1 MRDGPNIKQILS
13 VKVVY
18 ILTAF
23 LCLSACSI
31 QPARV
36 VDRPQPPSHKIQQHK
51 VSAGETLYSIAWR
64 YGLDHRDLAKY
75 NGISPPFTIYPGQ
88 VLSLKPG
95 VQQASKSPSP
105 SRKTSVAMAE
115 TPPDPPSATGGTPA
129 SNSPVRTKNKA
140 KGSSV
145 HPTENLPS
153 GPPNWRWPAKGQVI
167 AGFEANSGLNQGID
181 IRGNLGEPVE
191 AAADGHV
198 VYAGSGLRGYG
209 NLVIIKHNDT
219 YLSAYAHNRSLKVA
233 EGERV
238 KVGQPIAE
246 MGRSGSD
253 QVKLHFE
260 IRRDGNPVN
269 PVRYLPKR

>member
-64 YGLDHRDLAKY
+64 YGLDHRTLAKY

-88 VLSLKPG
+88 ILSLKPG
-95 VQQASKSPSP
+95 AQHASASSEPSRQASTARVKP
-105 SRKTSVAMAE
+105 
-115 TPPDPPSATGGTPA
+115 PPDSPATTGSESVDSASDG
-129 SNSPVRTKNKA
+129 TKNKA
-140 KGSSV
+140 IKPV
-145 HPTENLPS
+145 VNPAEDLPS

-191 AAADGHV
+191 AAADGRV

-238 KVGQPIAE
+238 KAGQTIAE
-246 MGRSGSD
+246 MGRSSSD

-260 IRRDGNPVN
+260 IRRDGKPVN
-269 PVRYLPKR
+269 PVRYLPNR